1 MELSGKLS
9 RNSSFKKE
17 LTVALMSCAV
27 NGSGEAQGIDLG
39 MSLGAEEHT
48 CSSRARSLVRYPK
61 LRLHRRYWRLLKTGI

>member
-1 MELSGKLS
+1 MG
-9 RNSSFKKE
+9 
-17 LTVALMSCAV
+17 CAV

-61 LRLHRRYWRLLKTGI
+61 LRLHRRYWRLLTTGI

>member
-1 MELSGKLS
+1 MG
-9 RNSSFKKE
+9 
-17 LTVALMSCAV
+17 CAV

-61 LRLHRRYWRLLKTGI
+61 LRLHRRYWSGSSPLFSEIFHFLF